1 MMRGR
6 NASLIWRRE
15 ALPDRV
21 LRHDARLDELEQVV
35 RPAGLRAHAR
45 EAVAAERLAADE
57 RAGDGAVDVEVPG
70 SQLLG
75 GAADARRGARE
86 EPGRERVLGI
96 VGERERLVEVVRA
109 HDGEERPEDLLGG
122 DPGVRP

>member
-21 LRHDARLDELEQVV
+21 LRHHARLDELEQVV
-35 RPAGLRAHAR
+35 RPAGLRPHAR

-57 RAGDGAVDVEVPG
+57 RAGDGTVDVEVPRPE
-70 SQLLG
+70 LLG

-86 EPGRERVLGI
+86 EPGRERILGV
-96 VGERERLVEVVRA
+96 VGKRERFVEVARA
-109 HDGEERPEDLLGG
+109 QDREERPEDLLGG
-122 DPGVRP
+122 DPG